1 MSEAASDRAESPSTR
16 DSKVDEAV
24 VPGKSSKTCLS
35 CGAIE
40 EAGKKLLRCSGCQS
54 ACFCNPACQKAVW
67 KQHKEQCTR
76 CKMVDAYAASPL
88 LAAMAFL
95 PRMLSPVKM
104 LRYEVYK
111 RELRGREL
119 HLYLR
124 NPGPERDAQR
134 FDMSGRIREG
144 PSREQLHNMVQHDG
158 YLEAIVVGT
167 LYGFHYAVQQYN
179 NRLKSEI
186 NASKGAQ
193 VACQGLL
200 DYVILTNRK
209 TKITEYGIAIGS
221 TCPDYTLVYHIGDKV
236 RQLQDPNNH
245 VWIYF
250 RTERADRLYIDVGSL
265 SYGMG
270 LMLNIID
277 YLPNG
282 TPESEIRR
290 LTPTLGAPG
299 NVMDRAD
306 LATME
311 RLQAGAV
318 THLRKM
324 YLADRQRVPISS
336 MPADEDPEGAI
347 RGLLRHLRQAVTA
360 GPPGPA
366 AAVDTAAVMGMV
378 AAAAVVT
385 AAAVAV
391 PPEVI
396 SAGSSTSGAGAK
408 DSPSRIPGGSSGG
421 AAPSCATGKRGTIA
435 PAAVG
440 GGPASGSGAAT
451 SKGRRIPFRDS
462 SLDKH
467 VKRAMVHFQCAFT
480 NTYAVLDQDTYKR
493 YPPSLD
499 GARSFAPWVDVAA
512 LRL

>member
-1 MSEAASDRAESPSTR
+1 MSGAASDSATLLPSTL
-16 DSKVDEAV
+16 DNKVDEAAV
-24 VPGKSSKTCLS
+24 SGKCAKTCLS

-40 EAGKKLLRCSGCQS
+40 EPGKKLLRCSGCLS

-76 CKMVDAYAASPL
+76 CKKVDAYAASPL

-95 PRMLSPVKM
+95 PRMLNPVKM

-134 FDMSGRIREG
+134 FDVSGRIREG

-179 NRLKSEI
+179 NRLEAEI
-186 NASKGAQ
+186 HASKGTQ
-193 VACQGLL
+193 VARQSRL
-200 DYVILTNRK
+200 DYVTLTNRK
-209 TKITEYGIAIGS
+209 TKISEYGIAMGS

-270 LMLNIID
+270 LMLNIIG

-282 TPESEIRR
+282 TPESDIQR

-299 NVMDRAD
+299 NVMDKSD

-311 RLQAGAV
+311 RLQAGTV
-318 THLRKM
+318 THLRKT
-324 YLADRQRVPISS
+324 YLADRQRIPISNL
-336 MPADEDPEGAI
+336 PADEDPEGAI
-347 RGLLRHLRQAVTA
+347 RGLLQQLRQAAAA

-366 AAVDTAAVMGMV
+366 AAADTAAVMGMV

-396 SAGSSTSGAGAK
+396 SAGPSRSGDGAK
-408 DSPSRIPGGSSGG
+408 ESPSRTPGGRSGG
-421 AAPSCATGKRGTIA
+421 AATSCAAGKHSI
-435 PAAVG
+435 AAVDG
-440 GGPASGSGAAT
+440 CPTTGSGAAT
-451 SKGRRIPFRDS
+451 SKGRQIHFRDS

-499 GARSFAPWVDVAA
+499 GARSFAPWVNMAA